1 MIALRLTVF
10 VSYYCL
16 QLQLVRLKQAR
27 RQHHKEILDQRVHR
41 RLVFK
46 DFLAFRQPSPAQPD
60 QAQVQHPPGLGKGL
74 QMQVVTLQLAALL
87 TPRRVA

>member
-46 DFLAFRQPSPAQPD
+46 DFLAFRQPSPAQAD
-60 QAQVQHPPGLGKGL
+60 QAQVQHPPGPGKGL
-74 QMQVVTLQLAALL
+74 QMQAVTLQLAALL